1 MVRAKINTKRKSKR
15 KPTNGFFKC
24 NGKGHNSYFRLCT
37 ICPLIQE
44 GGIKTHKCKKNNKI
58 YTINSNVTCVTE
70 NVIYQITCKKSRC
83 TDFVYIGQTKRRFL
97 VRFNDHRGYVLRK
110 ELNQVCGMHF
120 NTKGH
125 SFKDMLPIVIEQ
137 VQPKNDDFLR
147 LKREKH
153 WINTY
158 ESLEFGANRLS

>member
-15 KPTNGFFKC
+15 KP
-24 NGKGHNSYFRLCT
+24 
-37 ICPLIQE
+37 
-44 GGIKTHKCKKNNKI
+44 NNKI
-58 YTINSNVTCVTE
+58 YTINSNVTYVTE
-70 NVIYQITCKKSRC
+70 NVIYKITCKKPQG

-97 VRFNDHRGYVLRK
+97 DRFDDHRGYVLRK
-110 ELNQVCGMHF
+110 ELNQVFGKHF

-153 WINTY
+153 WNNTY
-158 ESLEFGANRLS
+158 ESLEFGGNRLS